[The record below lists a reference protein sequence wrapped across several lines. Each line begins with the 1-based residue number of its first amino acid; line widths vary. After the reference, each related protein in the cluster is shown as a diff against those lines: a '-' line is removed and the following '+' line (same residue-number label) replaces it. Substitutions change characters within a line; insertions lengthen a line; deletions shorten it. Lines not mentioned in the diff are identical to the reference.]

1 MELVLD
7 YVIDGFVFDK
17 SLREMVLYIPLTKEN
32 IKKFCIPF
40 DFMRKN
46 GKPTCGLSIWKF
58 THLHLVNIETDEFA
72 NFKVN
77 DITIGKQPPI
87 DDMVFFIVK
96 FE

>member
-1 MELVLD
+1 MELVLN
-7 YVIDGFVFDK
+7 YGVFESEFAK
-17 SLREMVLYIPLTKEN
+17 ALMEMVLYVPLTKEY

-72 NFKVN
+72 NFKVK